1 VESRTNDER
10 GTLVADKFDLV
21 IIGGGNAGYIP
32 AIRASQLGMK
42 VALIEKREGGHLG
55 GTCLNVGCIP
65 TKALLHTAGLL
76 HDAKNG
82 EEYGVKVGEVEFD
95 YPQAAKRREQVVN
108 QLRRGVQGLMKKN
121 KVTVYNGVG
130 SFVEPKKIQVE
141 NGEGTEELETEN
153 VLISTGSAV
162 STLPGLEFDGER
174 VLSSDDIVTNNE
186 GYPGSIIIL
195 GSGAVGVEFASMY
208 NDFGTEVTVVELLDR
223 IVPLEDPEI
232 SESLRK
238 EFEDRGIRVL
248 TGTKADPESLEKTD
262 SGVKIKV
269 AGAGSGEQEETEGE
283 GGSYGGEDAPTGDA
297 SEASGDTLEAE
308 ALLVAVGR
316 KTVTEDLNLDVTD
329 VEVNERG
336 IIQVDGYGKTA
347 ADGIYAAGD
356 VVGGYWL
363 AHAAGHEGIIAV
375 EHMAGEDP
383 MPMDQS
389 LVPRV
394 TFCRPEVASFGLTKA
409 QAEEEGYEA
418 KEAKFPFRA
427 IGKALIEGEPNGFVK
442 IVTDAET
449 DLILGMHAIG
459 PKVTD
464 LITEGVFAK
473 LVEGTPEEI
482 SMTIHPHPS
491 LSEVMGEAAM
501 ASEGHPIHF

>member
-1 VESRTNDER
+1 
-10 GTLVADKFDLV
+10 VADKFDLV
-21 IIGGGNAGYIP
+21 VIGGGNAGYIP

-65 TKALLHTAGLL
+65 TKALLQTAHML

-82 EEYGVKVGEVEFD
+82 EDFGVKISDVEFD

-121 KVTVYNGVG
+121 KIQVYNGTG
-130 SFVEPKKIQVE
+130 SFVEPKKIRVE
-141 NGEGTEELETEN
+141 TADGEEELEAEN

-162 STLPGLEFDGER
+162 STLPGLEFDGEK
-174 VLSSDDIVTNNE
+174 VISSDNIVTNDE
-186 GYPGSIIIL
+186 WYPGSIIIL

-232 SESLRK
+232 SEALKK
-238 EFEDRGIRVL
+238 EFEGRGITVL
-248 TGTKADPESLEKTD
+248 TGTKADPGSLEKTD
-262 SGVKIKV
+262 SGVKITV
-269 AGAGSGEQEETEGE
+269 ASAESGEQEETEGE
-283 GGSYGGEDAPTGDA
+283 GGSYGGEDAPIGETDG
-297 SEASGDTLEAE
+297 GDTLEAE

-316 KTVTEDLNLDVTD
+316 RTVTEDLNLDATNVKLTD
-329 VEVNERG
+329 RG
-336 IIQVDGYGKTA
+336 TIEVDGFGRTA
-347 ADGIYAAGD
+347 EDGVYAAGD

-375 EHMAGEDP
+375 EHMAGENPLP
-383 MPMDQS
+383 MNQD

-409 QAEEEGYEA
+409 QAEEEGYEV
-418 KEAKFPFRA
+418 KESKFPFRA
-427 IGKALIEGEPNGFVK
+427 IGKALIEGEPNGFFK
-442 IVTDAET
+442 IVADADT

-473 LVEGTPEEI
+473 LVEGTPEELG
-482 SMTIHPHPS
+482 MTIHPHPS
-491 LSEVMGEAAM
+491 LSEVVGESAM
-501 ASEGHPIHF
+501 AVDGHAIHF

>member
-1 VESRTNDER
+1 MAE
-10 GTLVADKFDLV
+10 KFDLV

-65 TKALLHTAGLL
+65 TKALLHTATLL

-82 EEYGVKVGEVEFD
+82 EEFGVKVSDVEFD
-95 YPQAAKRREQVVN
+95 YPQAAKRREKVVT
-108 QLRRGVQGLMKKN
+108 QLRKGVQGLMKKN
-121 KVTVYNGVG
+121 KITLYNGVG
-130 SFVEPKKIQVE
+130 SFIEPKKIQVE
-141 NGEGTEELETEN
+141 NGEGTEELEADK

-162 STLPGLEFDGER
+162 NTLPGLEFDGEK
-174 VLSSDDIVTNNE
+174 VISSDDIVTNDE
-186 GYPGSIIIL
+186 TYPKSVIIL

-208 NDFGTEVTVVELLDR
+208 KDFGTEVTIVEILDR
-223 IVPLEDPEI
+223 LVPLEDPEI
-232 SESLRK
+232 SVALQK
-238 EFEDRGIRVL
+238 EFESRGINVM

-262 SGVKIKV
+262 SGVKIKI
-269 AGAGSGEQEETEGE
+269 ASADSGEQEETEGE
-283 GGSYGGEDAPTGDA
+283 GGSYGGEDPPTGDA
-297 SEASGDTLEAE
+297 DGGDTLEAE

-316 KTVTEDLNLDVTD
+316 KAVTEGLNLDVTD

-336 IIQVDGYGKTA
+336 IIQVDGYGQTA
-347 ADGIYAAGD
+347 AEGIYAAGD
-356 VVGGYWL
+356 VTGGYWL
-363 AHAAGHEGIIAV
+363 AHEAGHEGITAA

-383 MPMDQS
+383 MPKDRS

-394 TFCRPEVASFGLTKA
+394 TYCRPEIASFGLTKA

-418 KEAKFPFRA
+418 KETKFPFQA
-427 IGKALIEGEPNGFVK
+427 IGKALIEGEPNGFFK
-442 IVTDAET
+442 IVSDAET
-449 DLILGMHAIG
+449 DMILGMHAIG

-464 LITEGVFAK
+464 LIVEGVFAK

-482 SMTIHPHPS
+482 AMAIHPHPS
-491 LSEVMGEAAM
+491 LSEVVGEAAM
-501 ASEGHPIHF
+501 AAEGHPIHF

>member
-1 VESRTNDER
+1 M
-10 GTLVADKFDLV
+10 ADKFDLV

-55 GTCLNVGCIP
+55 GTCLNLGCIP
-65 TKALLHTAGLL
+65 TKALLQTAHLL

-82 EEYGVKVGEVEFD
+82 EEFGVKISDVEFD
-95 YPQAAKRREQVVN
+95 YPAAAKRRESVVG
-108 QLRRGVQGLMKKN
+108 QLRKGVQGLMKKN

-130 SFVEPKKIQVE
+130 SFVEPKKIKVTTDD
-141 NGEGTEELETEN
+141 GEEELEAEN

-162 STLPGLEFDGER
+162 NTLPGLEFDGEKII
-174 VLSSDDIVTNNE
+174 SSDDIVTNNE
-186 GYPGSIIIL
+186 SYPKSIIIL
-195 GSGAVGVEFASMY
+195 GSGAVGIEFASMY
-208 NDFGTEVTVVELLDR
+208 NDFGTDVTVVELLDK

-232 SESLRK
+232 SDLLKK
-238 EFEDRGIRVL
+238 ELEDHGIKILVS
-248 TGTKADPESLEKTD
+248 TKADPESLEKTD
-262 SGVKIKV
+262 DGVKIKV
-269 AGAGSGEQEETEGE
+269 ASADSGEKEETEGE
-283 GGSYGGEDAPTGDA
+283 GGSYGGEDAPTG
-297 SEASGDTLEAE
+297 EADGGDTLEAE

-316 KTVTEDLNLDVTD
+316 KTVTEDLNLDVTN
-329 VEVNERG
+329 VELSDRG
-336 IIQVDGYGKTA
+336 IIQVDEFGQTA
-347 ADGIYAAGD
+347 EDGVYAAGD

-383 MPMDQS
+383 MPMDQN

-394 TFCRPEVASFGLTKA
+394 IFCRPEVASFGLTRA
-409 QAEEEGYEA
+409 QAEEEGYEV

-427 IGKALIEGEPNGFVK
+427 IGKALIEGEPNGFFK
-442 IVTDAET
+442 IVADSET

-464 LITEGVFAK
+464 LIAEGVFAK
-473 LVEGTPEEI
+473 LVEGTPQEI
-482 SMTIHPHPS
+482 GMAIHAHPS
-491 LSEVMGEAAM
+491 LAEVVGEAAM
-501 ASEGHPIHF
+501 AVDGHAIHF

>member
-1 VESRTNDER
+1 MAE
-10 GTLVADKFDLV
+10 KFDLV

-65 TKALLHTAGLL
+65 TKALLHTAHLL

-82 EEYGVKVGEVEFD
+82 EEFGVKMGDIEFD
-95 YPQAAKRREQVVN
+95 YPQAAKRREKVVT

-130 SFVEPKKIQVE
+130 SFVEPKKIKVE
-141 NGEGTEELETEN
+141 NGEGSEELEADK

-162 STLPGLEFDGER
+162 NTLPGLEFDGEK
-174 VLSSDDIVTNNE
+174 VISSDDIVTNNE
-186 GYPGSIIIL
+186 WYPKSVIIL

-208 NDFGTEVTVVELLDR
+208 KDFGTEVTIVEILDR
-223 IVPLEDPEI
+223 LVPLEDPEI
-232 SESLRK
+232 SEALRK
-238 EFEDRGIRVL
+238 DFENRGINVM
-248 TGTKADPESLEKTD
+248 TGTKADPQSLEKTD
-262 SGVKIKV
+262 SGVTIKI
-269 AGAGSGEQEETEGE
+269 ASADAGEQEATEGE
-283 GGSYGGEDAPTGDA
+283 GGSYGGEDPPTGDA
-297 SEASGDTLEAE
+297 EGGDTLEAE

-329 VEVNERG
+329 VELNERG
-336 IIQVDGYGKTA
+336 IIQVDGYGQTA
-347 ADGIYAAGD
+347 HEGIYAAGD
-356 VVGGYWL
+356 VIGGYWL
-363 AHAAGHEGIIAV
+363 AHEAGHEGIIAA
-375 EHMAGEDP
+375 EHMAGKDP
-383 MPMDQS
+383 MPMDRS

-394 TFCRPEVASFGLTKA
+394 TYCRPEIASFGLTKA

-418 KEAKFPFRA
+418 KEAKFPFQA
-427 IGKALIEGEPNGFVK
+427 IGKALIEGEPNGFFK

-482 SMTIHPHPS
+482 SMTVHPHPS
-491 LSEVMGEAAM
+491 LSEVVGEAAM
-501 ASEGHPIHF
+501 AAEGHPIHF

>member
-1 VESRTNDER
+1 M
-10 GTLVADKFDLV
+10 ADKFDLV
-21 IIGGGNAGYIP
+21 IIGGGNGGYIP
-32 AIRASQLGMK
+32 GIRASQLGMK

-65 TKALLHTAGLL
+65 TKALLHTAHLL

-82 EEYGVKVGEVEFD
+82 GDFGVKISDVEFD
-95 YPQAAKRREQVVN
+95 YPTAAQRREQVVN
-108 QLRRGVQGLMKKN
+108 QLRKGVQGLMKKN
-121 KVTVYNGVG
+121 KITVYNGVG
-130 SFVEPKKIQVE
+130 SFVEPKKIKVE
-141 NGEGTEELETEN
+141 MNGGGETEELEAEN

-174 VLSSDDIVTNNE
+174 VISSDDIVTNNE
-186 GYPGSIIIL
+186 DYPKSVIIL

-208 NDFGTEVTVVELLDR
+208 HDFGSDVTIVELLDR

-232 SESLRK
+232 SEALKK

-248 TGTKADPESLEKTD
+248 TSTKADPESLEKTD

-269 AGAGSGEQEETEGE
+269 ASADSGEQEETEGE
-283 GGSYGGEDAPTGDA
+283 GGSYGGEDAPTG
-297 SEASGDTLEAE
+297 EADGGDTLEAE
-308 ALLVAVGR
+308 ALVVAVGR
-316 KTVTEDLNLDVTD
+316 RTVTDDLNLDVTN

-336 IIQVDGYGKTA
+336 IIQVDGFGQTA
-347 ADGIYAAGD
+347 EDGVYAAGD
-356 VVGGYWL
+356 VIGGYWL

-375 EHMAGEDP
+375 EHMAGENP
-383 MPMDQS
+383 LPMDQS

-409 QAEEEGYEA
+409 EAEEQGYDA
-418 KEAKFPFRA
+418 KESKFPFRA
-427 IGKALIEGEPNGFVK
+427 IGKALIEGEPNGFFKV
-442 IVTDAET
+442 VVDSET

-464 LITEGVFAK
+464 LIAEGVFAK
-473 LVEGTPEEI
+473 LVEGTAEEI
-482 SMTIHPHPS
+482 GMSIHAHPS
-491 LSEVMGEAAM
+491 LAEVVAEASM
-501 ASEGHPIHF
+501 AVDGQAIHF

>member
-1 VESRTNDER
+1 M
-10 GTLVADKFDLV
+10 ADKLDLV
-21 IIGGGNAGYIP
+21 VIGGGNGGYIP
-32 AIRASQLGMK
+32 AIRASQLGMS

-65 TKALLHTAGLL
+65 TKALLQTAHML
-76 HDAKNG
+76 HDARIG
-82 EEYGVKVGEVEFD
+82 EDFGVKVGDVEFD

-121 KVTVYNGVG
+121 KIQVYYGTG
-130 SFVEPKKIQVE
+130 SFVEPKKIKVE
-141 NGEGTEELETEN
+141 TEEGEEELEAEN

-162 STLPGLEFDGER
+162 STLPGLEFDGEKII
-174 VLSSDDIVTNNE
+174 SSDDIATNDD
-186 GYPGSIIIL
+186 GYPESVIIL

-208 NDFGTEVTVVELLDR
+208 HDFGTEVTVVELLDR

-232 SESLRK
+232 SEALKK
-238 EFEDRGIRVL
+238 EFEDRGITVL
-248 TGTKADPESLEKTD
+248 TSTKADPESLEKTD
-262 SGVKIKV
+262 SGVKITV
-269 AGAGSGEQEETEGE
+269 ASADSGEQEETEGE

-297 SEASGDTLEAE
+297 SEAGGDTLEAE

-316 KTVTEDLNLDVTD
+316 RTVTEDLNLDVTS
-329 VEVNERG
+329 VELTDRG
-336 IIQVDGYGKTA
+336 TIEVDAFGRTA
-347 ADGIYAAGD
+347 EDGVYAAGD
-356 VVGGYWL
+356 VIGGYWL

-375 EHMAGEDP
+375 EHMAGENPLP
-383 MPMDQS
+383 MNQD

-409 QAEEEGYEA
+409 QAEEESYEV
-418 KEAKFPFRA
+418 KESKFPFRA
-427 IGKALIEGEPNGFVK
+427 IGKALIEGEPNGFFK
-442 IVTDAET
+442 IVADADT

-473 LVEGTPEEI
+473 LVEGTPEELG
-482 SMTIHPHPS
+482 MTIHPHPS
-491 LSEVMGEAAM
+491 LSEVVGESAM
-501 ASEGHPIHF
+501 AVDGHAIHF

>member
-1 VESRTNDER
+1 MAEQ
-10 GTLVADKFDLV
+10 FDLV

-32 AIRASQLGMK
+32 AIRASQLGMS

-65 TKALLHTAGLL
+65 TKALLQTAHLL

-95 YPQAAKRREQVVN
+95 YPQAAKRREQVVT

-130 SFVEPKKIQVE
+130 SFVEPKKIKVE
-141 NGEGTEELETEN
+141 TDDGEEELEAEN

-162 STLPGLEFDGER
+162 NILPGLEFDGEK
-174 VLSSDDIVTNNE
+174 VISSDDIVTNDE
-186 GYPGSIIIL
+186 SYPESVIIL

-208 NDFGTEVTVVELLDR
+208 NDFGTEVTIVEILDR
-223 IVPLEDPEI
+223 LVPLEDPEI
-232 SESLRK
+232 SEALKK
-238 EFEDRGIRVL
+238 EFENRGITVL
-248 TGTKADPESLEKTD
+248 TSTKADPESLEKTD
-262 SGVKIKV
+262 DGVKIEI
-269 AGAGSGEQEETEGE
+269 ASAESGEQEETEGE
-283 GGSYGGEDAPTGDA
+283 GGGYGGEDPPTG
-297 SEASGDTLEAE
+297 EADDGESLEAE

-316 KTVTEDLNLDVTD
+316 RTVTEDLNLDVTE
-329 VEVNERG
+329 VELNDRG
-336 IIQVDGYGKTA
+336 IIQVDEYGRTA
-347 ADGIYAAGD
+347 EDGVYAAGD
-356 VVGGYWL
+356 VVGGFWL
-363 AHAAGHEGIIAV
+363 AHEAGHEGIVAV
-375 EHMAGEDP
+375 EHMAGENP
-383 MPMDQS
+383 MPKDRN

-394 TFCRPEVASFGLTKA
+394 TFSRPEVASFGLTKA
-409 QAEEEGYEA
+409 QAEEEGYEVN
-418 KEAKFPFRA
+418 ETKFPFRA
-427 IGKALIEGEPNGFVK
+427 IGKALIEGEPNGFFK

-473 LVEGTPEEI
+473 LVEGTAEEI
-482 SMTIHPHPS
+482 GMTMHPHPS
-491 LSEVMGEAAM
+491 LSEVVGEAAM
-501 ASEGHPIHF
+501 AVEGHPIHF